1 MFVTFVQQGF
11 IKLIAVKQF
20 LMLQKISILDRCCC
34 FELSIHKRILKS
46 VFQQF
51 QTKNISFQQKH

>member
-34 FELSIHKRILKS
+34 FELYIHKRIL
-46 VFQQF
+46 
-51 QTKNISFQQKH
+51 